1 MAVLTLKTVKNPKK
15 MIDLYGGRD
24 PRELPAYGIPEAAHY
39 LHIPVATLRTWV
51 RGRYY
56 QTLQGRKFSEPVI
69 KLPDADHYLLSFF
82 NLVEAHVL
90 GAIRRQYRVSF
101 PKVRNALSYLKQNN
115 PSKHPFADQRFETDG
130 LDLFL
135 EHFEQ
140 LVNISSE
147 GQLNMRD
154 MLKPYLQ
161 RIERDV
167 SGFAIKLY
175 LFTRR
180 DLSLDKDGKAETAPK
195 IVVVDPRFAF
205 GRPVLVGTSIPTKV
219 IYQRFEAG
227 DSVDLLAEDYGRNP
241 LEIEEAIRCE
251 LYRTAA

>member
-1 MAVLTLKTVKNPKK
+1 MELKNPEQE
-15 MIDLYGGRD
+15 IDLYGGRD
-24 PRELPAYGIPEAAHY
+24 PRELPVYGIPEAAHY

-51 RGRYY
+51 RGRHYP
-56 QTLQGRKFSEPVI
+56 TLQGRKFSEPVI
-69 KLPDADHYLLSFF
+69 DLADADNYLLSFV

-90 GAIRRQYRVSF
+90 GAIRRQYMVSF
-101 PKVRNALSYLKQNN
+101 PKVRKAIRYLKQNY
-115 PSKHPFADQRFETDG
+115 PSPHPFADQRFETDG
-130 LDLFL
+130 LNLFL

-147 GQLNMRD
+147 GQLSMRD
-154 MLKPYLQ
+154 MLKRYLR

-167 SGFAIKLY
+167 SGLALRLY

-180 DLSLDKDGKAETAPK
+180 DLSLDRVDMPETAPK
-195 IVVVDPRFAF
+195 TVVVDPRIAF
-205 GRPVLVGTSIPTKV
+205 GRPVLVGTSIPTQM

-227 DSVDLLAEDYGRNP
+227 DSVELLADDYGRKP